1 MLYTILLVIARI
13 SIFIGLMIGLL
24 TMHKFKIA
32 GQQQKVNKIG
42 LHSFLF
48 MGLYISIFMFFTGK
62 YIEVIGQL
70 IFSTI
75 YIIDMLHLM
84 KK

>member
-1 MLYTILLVIARI
+1 MLYTILLAIARI

-24 TMHKFKIA
+24 TRHKFKRA

-48 MGLYISIFMFFTGK
+48 MGLYISMFMFFTGR

-75 YIIDMLHLM
+75 YIIDMLHLR

>member
-32 GQQQKVNKIG
+32 GQQ
-42 LHSFLF
+42 
-48 MGLYISIFMFFTGK
+48 
-62 YIEVIGQL
+62 
-70 IFSTI
+70 
-75 YIIDMLHLM
+75 
-84 KK
+84 